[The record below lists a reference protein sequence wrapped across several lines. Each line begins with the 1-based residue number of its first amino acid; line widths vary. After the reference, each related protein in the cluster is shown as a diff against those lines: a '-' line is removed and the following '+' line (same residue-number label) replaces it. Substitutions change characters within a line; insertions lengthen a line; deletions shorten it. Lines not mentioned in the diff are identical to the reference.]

1 MKKTYEFLFDRIAAG
16 LPAAL
21 AVVLETRG
29 SAPQAAG
36 ASALFSGRGLL
47 CGTVGGGVLEATA
60 EKKAR
65 RALRQKQALVLDF
78 KLDEGPSA
86 EEGALCGGEVKVFI
100 DPRPDKDRAVWLRMG
115 RSREARQPG
124 LLATHLLLKKN
135 GKVIIQRLWLE
146 KPASGRPKLQPP
158 FSTFRKEIMAAGKDG
173 RIRFA
178 ERPPAG
184 LFLEPWSPPPRLIIA
199 GAGHIGQAVGRLGT
213 MLDFEVTVID
223 DRPEYAN
230 AKRFPEAAKIIVADI
245 GRAVRETP
253 LGADAYLVIVTRG
266 HSRDADAL
274 RAAVKRPA
282 AYVGMIGSRRK
293 VRLLRRLFLER
304 GWATPG
310 QWARV
315 HTPIGLPIGSR
326 TVAEIAVSISAE
338 LVKIRR
344 EIRD

>member
-1 MKKTYEFLFDRIAAG
+1 MKNSYSVLEALVAAG
-16 LPAAL
+16 KSATL
-21 AVVLETRG
+21 AVILKAQG
-29 SAPQAAG
+29 SAPQDAG
-36 ASALFSGRGLL
+36 ASAIFSSRGLVY
-47 CGTVGGGVLEATA
+47 GTVGGGILEAAA

-65 RALRQKQALVLDF
+65 QALRNRQPLVFDLQLDR
-78 KLDEGPSA
+78 GPSE
-86 EEGALCGGEVKVFI
+86 EEGALCGGEVKVLI
-100 DPRPDKDRAVWLRMG
+100 DPRPDRDRAVWLRMG

-146 KPASGRPKLQPP
+146 RPASGRPKLQPP

-266 HSRDADAL
+266 HARDADAL

-344 EIRD
+344 TQSN

>member
-1 MKKTYEFLFDRIAAG
+1 MISVYSFLRDLIEAG
-16 LPAAL
+16 KMAAL
-21 AVVLETRG
+21 AVILEAKG

-65 RALRQKQALVLDF
+65 RALKKKQALVLDF

-86 EEGALCGGEVKVFI
+86 EEGALCGGEVKVLI

-146 KPASGRPKLQPP
+146 RPASGRSKLRPP
-158 FSTFRKEIMAAGKDG
+158 FSNFRKEIMATGRDGK
-173 RIRFA
+173 IRFV

-199 GAGHIGQAVGRLGT
+199 GAGHIGQAVSRLGT
-213 MLDFEVTVID
+213 MLDFEVAVID

-230 AKRFPEAAKIIVADI
+230 AKRFPEAARIIVEDI

-266 HSRDADAL
+266 HARDADAL
-274 RAAVKRPA
+274 RASIRRPA
-282 AYVGMIGSRRK
+282 AYIGMIGSRRK

-310 QWARV
+310 QWARI

-344 EIRD
+344 TQSN

>member
-1 MKKTYEFLFDRIAAG
+1 MMSVYSFLRDLIEAGKT
-16 LPAAL
+16 AAL
-21 AVVLETRG
+21 AVILEAKG

-60 EKKAR
+60 EKKGR
-65 RALRQKQALVLDF
+65 QALRNRQPAVFDFQLDRG
-78 KLDEGPSA
+78 LSEDDGT
-86 EEGALCGGEVKVFI
+86 LCGGEVKVLI

-115 RSREARQPG
+115 RSQEARQPG

-135 GKVIIQRLWLE
+135 GKMTIQRLWLE
-146 KPASGRPKLQPP
+146 RPASGKPMLRPP
-158 FSTFRKEIMAAGKDG
+158 FSTFRKEIMAAAREG
-173 RIRFA
+173 RIWFV
-178 ERPPAG
+178 EQPLAG

-199 GAGHIGQAVGRLGT
+199 GAGHIGQAVSRLGG

-230 AKRFPEAAKIIVADI
+230 AKRFPEAAKIIVDDI
-245 GRAVRETP
+245 GRAVRKTP

-266 HSRDADAL
+266 HARDADAL
-274 RAAVKRPA
+274 KAAVKRPA

-304 GWATPG
+304 SWATPG
-310 QWARV
+310 QWARI
-315 HTPIGLPIGSR
+315 HAPIGLPIGSR
-326 TVAEIAVSISAE
+326 TVAEIAISITGE

-344 EIRD
+344 KQSP

>member
-1 MKKTYEFLFDRIAAG
+1 
-16 LPAAL
+16 
-21 AVVLETRG
+21 
-29 SAPQAAG
+29 
-36 ASALFSGRGLL
+36 
-47 CGTVGGGVLEATA
+47 
-60 EKKAR
+60 
-65 RALRQKQALVLDF
+65 
-78 KLDEGPSA
+78 
-86 EEGALCGGEVKVFI
+86 
-100 DPRPDKDRAVWLRMG
+100 
-115 RSREARQPG
+115 
-124 LLATHLLLKKN
+124 
-135 GKVIIQRLWLE
+135 
-146 KPASGRPKLQPP
+146 
-158 FSTFRKEIMAAGKDG
+158 MAAGKDG

-266 HSRDADAL
+266 HARDADAL

-310 QWARV
+310 QWARI

-344 EIRD
+344 TQSN

>member
-78 KLDEGPSA
+78 KLDEGPSE

-158 FSTFRKEIMAAGKDG
+158 FSTFRKEIMAAGRDG
-173 RIRFA
+173 KIRFV

-199 GAGHIGQAVGRLGT
+199 GAGHIGQAVSRLGT
-213 MLDFEVTVID
+213 MLDFEVAVID

-266 HSRDADAL
+266 HARDADAL

-310 QWARV
+310 QWARI

-344 EIRD
+344 TQSN

>member
-1 MKKTYEFLFDRIAAG
+1 
-16 LPAAL
+16 
-21 AVVLETRG
+21 
-29 SAPQAAG
+29 
-36 ASALFSGRGLL
+36 
-47 CGTVGGGVLEATA
+47 
-60 EKKAR
+60 
-65 RALRQKQALVLDF
+65 
-78 KLDEGPSA
+78 
-86 EEGALCGGEVKVFI
+86 
-100 DPRPDKDRAVWLRMG
+100 
-115 RSREARQPG
+115 
-124 LLATHLLLKKN
+124 
-135 GKVIIQRLWLE
+135 
-146 KPASGRPKLQPP
+146 
-158 FSTFRKEIMAAGKDG
+158 
-173 RIRFA
+173 
-178 ERPPAG
+178 
-184 LFLEPWSPPPRLIIA
+184 
-199 GAGHIGQAVGRLGT
+199 

>member
-1 MKKTYEFLFDRIAAG
+1 MKKTYGILFDRITAG

-21 AVVLETRG
+21 AVVLKTRG

-86 EEGALCGGEVKVFI
+86 EEGALCGGEVKVLI

-146 KPASGRPKLQPP
+146 RPASGRPKLQPP

-266 HSRDADAL
+266 HARDADAL

-310 QWARV
+310 QWARI

-344 EIRD
+344 TQSN